1 MQVGKL
7 AWPSLNAMSFN
18 IGQNFPNHFKSLCS
32 ETQERRQSKFSASTS
47 LTETRHFRHFCT
59 TGSRI
64 VLIQK
69 FSHLVTHLQTSAVC
83 KQSKSDALKQGA
95 ERKRNRGHSGQRGYS
110 RRKISD
116 ILNIPNLMLLKF
128 AGNFLTRDLLKTN
141 QRAVVRPARCR
152 LQGVRTNVSV

>member
-18 IGQNFPNHFKSLCS
+18 IGQNFTNHFKSLCS

-69 FSHLVTHLQTSAVC
+69 FSHMIHLVTHLQSSAVC

-95 ERKRNRGHSGQRGYS
+95 ERKRNGGHSGQKGYS

-128 AGNFLTRDLLKTN
+128 AGNFLTWDLLKTN
-141 QRAVVRPARCR
+141 QRAVVRPARC
-152 LQGVRTNVSV
+152 